1 MAQQTTSRTVLIFS
15 RPIQVLHGDEHNH
28 AQRYKNSSKLMSVFI
43 TFFLKATKFTD
54 KIHRNGDW
62 NNFFGL
68 HQVLHNALFSILSA
82 VFAQVLQVAQE
93 HFQLAHLAEEPIFCY
108 GLFAVYFTQ
117 NFTLFRKNTKKKGRK
132 QNVVTTWFL
141 AERGG
146 FEPPNRFRRLH
157 AFQACL
163 FSHSSTFPF
172 RNLLQR

>member
-117 NFTLFRKNTKKKGRK
+117 NFTSFRKNTKKKKGEEVKRCNCFVFSGK
-132 QNVVTTWFL
+132 
-141 AERGG
+141 RGIRTP
-146 FEPPNRFRRLH
+146 ESVSPITRF
-157 AFQACL
+157 
-163 FSHSSTFPF
+163 PGVP
-172 RNLLQR
+172 LQPLEHLSF